1 MTTIYLVRHSEI
13 IKKQL
18 GTIDSDED
26 FYTSNKKTVLSV
38 DGEKL
43 AEKVSLMDEFNN
55 LDVIWSSSFSRAIST
70 AKYFA
75 DKNNLLVNVTDGFNE
90 RRHGIKSLNELPSDF
105 EIHQFNDFDYKIG
118 DGESRRE
125 TLERMY
131 TSLMKVINEYKDK
144 KILIVT
150 HSTSIMYLL
159 GNWCNVTY
167 GGDYKFNDKI
177 FFDGKWNY
185 CQTFKLEFDDDFTL
199 LNVETIKI

>member
-131 TSLMKVINEYKDK
+131 TSLMKVINEYNDK
-144 KILIVT
+144 RILIVT

-167 GGDYKFNDKI
+167 DGDYKFNDKV

>member
-131 TSLMKVINEYKDK
+131 TSLMKVINEYKNK
-144 KILIVT
+144 RILIVT

>member
-144 KILIVT
+144 RILIVT

>member
-90 RRHGIKSLNELPSDF
+90 RRHGIKLLNELPSDF

-144 KILIVT
+144 RILIVT

>member
-1 MTTIYLVRHSEI
+1 MTSIYLVRHSEI

-144 KILIVT
+144 RILIVT

>member
-26 FYTSNKKTVLSV
+26 FYTFNKKTVLSV

-75 DKNNLLVNVTDGFNE
+75 DRNNLLINVTDGFNE

-125 TLERMY
+125 TLER
-131 TSLMKVINEYKDK
+131 L
-144 KILIVT
+144 
-150 HSTSIMYLL
+150 
-159 GNWCNVTY
+159 
-167 GGDYKFNDKI
+167 
-177 FFDGKWNY
+177 
-185 CQTFKLEFDDDFTL
+185 
-199 LNVETIKI
+199 

>member
-1 MTTIYLVRHSEI
+1 MTTVYLVRHSEI

-18 GTIDSDED
+18 GTIDGDED

-144 KILIVT
+144 RILIVT

>member
-1 MTTIYLVRHSEI
+1 MTTVYLVRHSEI

-131 TSLMKVINEYKDK
+131 TSLMKVINEYKNK
-144 KILIVT
+144 RILIVT

>member
-144 KILIVT
+144 RILIVT

-199 LNVETIKI
+199 LNMETIKI

>member
-75 DKNNLLVNVTDGFNE
+75 NKNNLLVNVTDGFNE

-144 KILIVT
+144 RILIVT

>member
-55 LDVIWSSSFSRAIST
+55 LDVVWSSSFSRAIST

-144 KILIVT
+144 RILIVT

>member
-75 DKNNLLVNVTDGFNE
+75 DRNNLLINVTDGFNE

-144 KILIVT
+144 RILIVT

>member
-1 MTTIYLVRHSEI
+1 MRHSEI

-131 TSLMKVINEYKDK
+131 TSLMKVINEYKNK
-144 KILIVT
+144 RILIVT

>member
-1 MTTIYLVRHSEI
+1 
-13 IKKQL
+13 
-18 GTIDSDED
+18 
-26 FYTSNKKTVLSV
+26 
-38 DGEKL
+38 
-43 AEKVSLMDEFNN
+43 
-55 LDVIWSSSFSRAIST
+55 
-70 AKYFA
+70 
-75 DKNNLLVNVTDGFNE
+75 
-90 RRHGIKSLNELPSDF
+90 
-105 EIHQFNDFDYKIG
+105 
-118 DGESRRE
+118 
-125 TLERMY
+125 MY

-144 KILIVT
+144 RILIVT

>member
-1 MTTIYLVRHSEI
+1 MTTVYLVRHSEI

-131 TSLMKVINEYKDK
+131 TSLMKVINEYKNK
-144 KILIVT
+144 RILIVT

-167 GGDYKFNDKI
+167 GGDYKFNNKI

>member
-1 MTTIYLVRHSEI
+1 MTSIYLVRHSEI

-75 DKNNLLVNVTDGFNE
+75 NKNNLLVNVTDGFNE

-144 KILIVT
+144 RILIVT

>member
-1 MTTIYLVRHSEI
+1 MTTVYLVRHSEI

-18 GTIDSDED
+18 GMIDSNED

-38 DGEKL
+38 DGERL
-43 AEKVSLMDEFNN
+43 AERVSLMDEFSN
-55 LDVIWSSSFSRAIST
+55 LDVVWSSSFSRAIST

-75 DKNNLLVNVTDGFNE
+75 YRNNLTINITDGFNE
-90 RRHGIKSLNELPSDF
+90 RRHGIKSLSELPSDF
-105 EIHQFNDFDYKIG
+105 EIHQFNDYDYKIG

-131 TSLMKVINEYKDK
+131 ASLMKVINEYKDK
-144 KILIVT
+144 RILIVT

-159 GNWCNVTY
+159 GKWCSVSYDGN
-167 GGDYKFNDKI
+167 YKFNDKI

-185 CQTFKLEFDDDFTL
+185 CQTFKLVFDDEFNL
-199 LNVETIKI
+199 LDVECVVI

>member
-1 MTTIYLVRHSEI
+1 MTTVYLVRHSEI

-131 TSLMKVINEYKDK
+131 ASLMKVINEYKNK
-144 KILIVT
+144 RILIVT

>member
-1 MTTIYLVRHSEI
+1 MTTVYLVRHSEI

-144 KILIVT
+144 RILIVT

>member
-1 MTTIYLVRHSEI
+1 MTTVYLVRHSEI

-144 KILIVT
+144 RILIVT

-167 GGDYKFNDKI
+167 GGYYKFNDKI